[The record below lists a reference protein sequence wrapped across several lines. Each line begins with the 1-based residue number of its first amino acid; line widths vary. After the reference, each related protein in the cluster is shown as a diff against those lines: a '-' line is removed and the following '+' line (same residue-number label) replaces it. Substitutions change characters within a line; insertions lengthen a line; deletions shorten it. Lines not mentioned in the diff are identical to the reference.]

1 MAVNSC
7 ARFVQRLCRNL
18 IIPGL
23 VLGLFP
29 WLSGCSQLGLE
40 TPDFSKLGSKLSM
53 RSQSPEKDED
63 ASDEDDFDDELTTKV
78 AVPMV
83 GDYTTFTGLHRVVLE
98 GVGLVVGLNG
108 TGGDPPP
115 STYRE
120 ALVDDMRRR
129 NIREWKEIIRSPDTA
144 LVVVRAYLPPLISK
158 GDKFD
163 VDIRIP
169 GDTGASSLNGGRLM
183 ETILS
188 ETALVPGQGVMKG
201 HVVARAKGPI
211 MLSPEEG
218 DAENLAGVLKRGRV
232 LGGGVSLIERDMA
245 LYVRSNFRTYRN
257 ITRLADKIGQRFYAY
272 DEYGLREPLAKAQ
285 TDQRILLKV
294 HPLYKHNYPR
304 FLQVVQNIAFR
315 ETAVSRR
322 VRLQRLE
329 HELLQPEKA
338 QRAALQLE
346 AIGDEAIS
354 VLKSGLKSKHLECRF
369 HAAHALS
376 YLEESAGVDVL
387 SEAAQKERAFRVFA
401 YASLSILDD
410 PQAHMALRDL
420 MNVQVDADGKT
431 TDSAETRYGAFRALW
446 TLDKRDP
453 FIAGEQIRKE
463 FWLHPL
469 NTTGDP
475 MVHIT
480 NRKLAEIVLFGADQE
495 FITPMAVR
503 AGNHILVTSR
513 PGSETITIS
522 RFMPYGEDK
531 RKVVSKRIEDVIRV
545 AAEFGA
551 SYPDIAQLLVQA
563 DRQGNMQGR
572 FEIDALPQA
581 GRVFYRNGNRARL
594 GRTSLTPNMYQ
605 RPRGDDDSSSEED
618 FGDEPADGP
627 SDDPAADAI
636 NDQLAAEGLSDVPTT
651 LSMSEPSTV
660 SASATGEVPA
670 SSDEPSS
677 FSLSGQQDEP
687 GTATLIDVRTP
698 KATSEKTPSEKPPSK
713 SSNVKKRLDPLGLFT
728 LSKQKE

>member
-1 MAVNSC
+1 MAVNLC
-7 ARFVQRLCRNL
+7 AGSVLRHCRNL

-23 VLGLFP
+23 AIGLF
-29 WLSGCSQLGLE
+29 LLLNGCSQLGLQ

-53 RSQSPEKDED
+53 RSQSPEKDD
-63 ASDEDDFDDELTTKV
+63 PSDEFDDELTTKV

-108 TGGDPPP
+108 TGGDPAP

-158 GDKFD
+158 GDRFD
-163 VDIRIP
+163 VDIRVP

-201 HVVARAKGPI
+201 HVVAKARGPI
-211 MLSPEEG
+211 MISPEEG
-218 DAENLAGVLKRGRV
+218 DVENLAGVLKRGRV

-304 FLQVVQNIAFR
+304 FLQVIQNIAFR

-329 HELLQPEKA
+329 HDLLQPEKA
-338 QRAALQLE
+338 QRAALRLE
-346 AIGDEAIS
+346 AIGDESIS
-354 VLKSGLKSKHLECRF
+354 VLKTGLNSKHLECRF

-376 YLEESAGVDVL
+376 YLGESAGVNVL
-387 SEAAQKERAFRVFA
+387 QEAAQKERAFRVFS
-401 YASLSILDD
+401 YASLSIIDD
-410 PQAHMALRDL
+410 PQANLALRDL
-420 MNVQVDADGKT
+420 MNVHVAADGKT

-446 TLDKRDP
+446 TLDRNDP
-453 FIAGEQIRKE
+453 FIEGEQLRKE

-469 NTTGDP
+469 KTTGDP

-480 NRKLAEIVLFGADQE
+480 NRKRAEVVLFGADQE

-513 PGSETITIS
+513 PGSDTVTVS
-522 RFMPYGEDK
+522 RFMPYGDDK
-531 RKVVSKRIEDVIRV
+531 RKVVSKRIEEIIRV

-551 SYPDIAQLLVQA
+551 SYPDIAQMLVQA
-563 DRQGNMQGR
+563 DRQGNLQGR

-594 GRTSLTPNMYQ
+594 GRSSLTPNMYQ
-605 RPRGDDDSSSEED
+605 RPRGEEDSSPEED
-618 FGDEPADGP
+618 FGDEPDSSS
-627 SDDPAADAI
+627 SDEASDEAI
-636 NDQLAAEGLSDVPTT
+636 SDQLAAEGLSDVPTT
-651 LSMSEPSTV
+651 LSMSES
-660 SASATGEVPA
+660 SATPA
-670 SSDEPSS
+670 SVSSSDDEPET
-677 FSLSGQQDEP
+677 FALAGQQNEP
-687 GTATLIDVRTP
+687 GTASLVDVRTP
-698 KATSEKTPSEKPPSK
+698 KPPSEKSPPRDGGLR
-713 SSNVKKRLDPLGLFT
+713 KKLDPFGLFT
-728 LSKQKE
+728 LSKKQE

>member
-1 MAVNSC
+1 MAVNLC
-7 ARFVQRLCRNL
+7 AGTVLRRCSTVILA
-18 IIPGL
+18 GL
-23 VLGLFP
+23 AVSLLPF
-29 WLSGCSQLGLE
+29 SVGCSQLGLE
-40 TPDFSKLGSKLSM
+40 TPDFSKLGSKFSM
-53 RSQSPEKDED
+53 RSQSPEKAED
-63 ASDEDDFDDELTTKV
+63 LSDDFDDELTTRIE
-78 AVPMV
+78 VPMV

-158 GDKFD
+158 GDRFD
-163 VDIRIP
+163 VDIRVP
-169 GDTGASSLNGGRLM
+169 GDTGATSLNGGRLM

-201 HVVARAKGPI
+201 HVVAKAHGPI
-211 MLSPEEG
+211 MISPEEG
-218 DAENLAGVLKRGRV
+218 DAEDLNGVLKRGRV

-272 DEYGLREPLAKAQ
+272 DAYGLREPLAKAQ

-329 HELLQPEKA
+329 HDLLQPEKA
-338 QRAALQLE
+338 QRAALRLE

-354 VLKSGLKSKHLECRF
+354 VLKTGLKSQHLECRF

-376 YLEESAGVDVL
+376 YLGESAGVEVL
-387 SEAAQKERAFRVFA
+387 KESAQKERAFRVFA
-401 YASLSILDD
+401 YASMSILDD
-410 PQAHMALRDL
+410 PEAHMALRDL
-420 MNVQVDADGKT
+420 MNVHVDADGKT

-446 TLDKRDP
+446 TLDRNDP
-453 FIAGEQIRKE
+453 FIAGEQLRKE

-469 NTTGDP
+469 ETTGDP

-480 NRKLAEIVLFGADQE
+480 NRKRAEIVLFGADQE
-495 FITPMAVR
+495 FVTPMAVR

-513 PGSETITIS
+513 PGSETITVS
-522 RFMPYGEDK
+522 RFMPYGDDK
-531 RKVVSKRIEDVIRV
+531 RKVVSKNIEEVIRV
-545 AAEFGA
+545 AADFGA
-551 SYPDIAQLLVQA
+551 SYPDIAQMLVQA
-563 DRQGNMQGR
+563 DRQGNLQGR

-605 RPRGDDDSSSEED
+605 RPRGEEDSSAEED
-618 FGDEPADGP
+618 FGDEPD
-627 SDDPAADAI
+627 SSSIEDAADDAI
-636 NDQLAAEGLSDVPTT
+636 SDQLASEGLSDVPTT
-651 LSMSEPSTV
+651 LSMSEPSAS
-660 SASATGEVPA
+660 SASVT
-670 SSDEPSS
+670 SSGDEPES
-677 FSLSGQQDEP
+677 FAVAGQQDEP
-687 GTATLIDVRTP
+687 GTATLVDVRTP
-698 KATSEKTPSEKPPSK
+698 TPPAQESPPSD
-713 SSNVKKRLDPLGLFT
+713 SGLKKKLDPFGLFT
-728 LSKQKE
+728 LSKKKE